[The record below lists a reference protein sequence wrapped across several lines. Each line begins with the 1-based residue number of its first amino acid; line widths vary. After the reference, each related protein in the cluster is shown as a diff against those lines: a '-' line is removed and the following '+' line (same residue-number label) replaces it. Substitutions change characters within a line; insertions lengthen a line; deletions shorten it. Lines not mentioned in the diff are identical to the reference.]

1 MNRNTLLFT
10 ALSLLLAA
18 GLAGCGNQADDDHGD
33 GHAHDEAEAS
43 HDSQGE
49 EQHSHGHDETQ
60 AEDDD
65 DEHGHDDAPADQ
77 TTIPAE
83 TAERSGI
90 VVAPVGAGVIH
101 QTVRL
106 PGVIEARQGAIARV
120 SARFPGAVR
129 TVAVQVGDRVS
140 AGQRLAT
147 VESNASLSSYAI
159 TTPIAGVVM
168 RRDVEVGGL
177 AGDAPLFE
185 VADLSEV
192 WVDLHVFGRDAQR
205 VRIGAEV
212 QVERIADGTRATAS
226 IAQMLPA
233 ADVDSQSLT
242 GRAVLA
248 NADGLWRPGM
258 AVQAEV
264 SIGTTAA
271 ALRVP
276 LGALQRMEGRDVV
289 FVRRGDTYT
298 AAPVTLGVRDGAF
311 VEVKN
316 GVSSG
321 DEVVVEQSFLVK
333 ADIAKAGAEH
343 EH

>member
-1 MNRNTLLFT
+1 MNRHTLLFT
-10 ALSLLLAA
+10 ALSALLAF
-18 GLAGCGNQADDDHGD
+18 GLTGCGSQSTSDDHGD

-43 HDSQGE
+43 HDAGGDE
-49 EQHSHGHDETQ
+49 AHGHSHDEAP
-60 AEDDD
+60 AED
-65 DEHGHDDAPADQ
+65 DEHGHEETAGDQ

-90 VVAPVGAGVIH
+90 VTAPVGPGKIQ

-106 PGVIEARQGAIARV
+106 PGVIEARQGAMARV

-129 TVAVQVGDRVS
+129 DVAVQVGDTVR

-147 VESNASLSSYAI
+147 VESNASLSSYAV

-177 AGDAPLFE
+177 AGDAPMFE

-205 VRIGAEV
+205 VRVGAEV
-212 QVERIADGTRATAS
+212 HVERIADGTRATAS

-264 SIGTTAA
+264 SIGTTEAA
-271 ALRVP
+271 VRVA

-289 FVRRGDTYT
+289 FVRRGETYA

-311 VEVKN
+311 VEVKD
-316 GVSSG
+316 GVSPG

-333 ADIAKAGAEH
+333 ADIAKAGAAH

>member
-1 MNRNTLLFT
+1 MNRHTILFT
-10 ALSLLLAA
+10 ALSVLLAA
-18 GLAGCGNQADDDHGD
+18 GLLGCGSDASNNGHGD
-33 GHAHDEAEAS
+33 GHAHDDTEAS
-43 HDSQGE
+43 HDAEGE
-49 EQHSHGHDETQ
+49 EAHGHGHDEAS
-60 AEDDD
+60 AEG
-65 DEHGHDDAPADQ
+65 DEHDHDEAPTDQ

-264 SIGTTAA
+264 SIGTTEA

-289 FVRRGDTYT
+289 FVRRGDTYA

-316 GVSSG
+316 GLSSG

>member
-1 MNRNTLLFT
+1 MNRHTILFT
-10 ALSLLLAA
+10 ALSVLLAA
-18 GLAGCGNQADDDHGD
+18 GLLGCGRDASNNSHGD

-43 HDSQGE
+43 HDAQGE

-60 AEDDD
+60 AEDD
-65 DEHGHDDAPADQ
+65 EHGHDDAQADQ

-83 TAERSGI
+83 IAERSGI

-242 GRAVLA
+242 ARAVLA

-264 SIGTTAA
+264 SIGTTEA

-289 FVRRGDTYT
+289 FVRRGDTYA
-298 AAPVTLGVRDGAF
+298 AAPVILGARDGAF

-316 GVSSG
+316 GVASG
-321 DEVVVEQSFLVK
+321 DEVVVEQSFLIK
-333 ADIAKAGAEH
+333 ADIEKSGASH
-343 EH
+343 DH

>member
-1 MNRNTLLFT
+1 M
-10 ALSLLLAA
+10 
-18 GLAGCGNQADDDHGD
+18 
-33 GHAHDEAEAS
+33 
-43 HDSQGE
+43 
-49 EQHSHGHDETQ
+49 
-60 AEDDD
+60 
-65 DEHGHDDAPADQ
+65 
-77 TTIPAE
+77 
-83 TAERSGI
+83 
-90 VVAPVGAGVIH
+90 
-101 QTVRL
+101 
-106 PGVIEARQGAIARV
+106 ARV

-129 TVAVQVGDRVS
+129 DVAVQVGDTVR

-147 VESNASLSSYAI
+147 VESNASLSSYAV

-177 AGDAPLFE
+177 AGDAPMFE

-205 VRIGAEV
+205 VRVGAEV
-212 QVERIADGTRATAS
+212 HVTAS

-264 SIGTTAA
+264 SIGTTEAA
-271 ALRVP
+271 VRVA

-289 FVRRGDTYT
+289 FVRRGETYA

-311 VEVKN
+311 VEVKD
-316 GVSSG
+316 GVSPG

-333 ADIAKAGAEH
+333 ADIAKAGAAH